1 MSFNAYHIK
10 KKSLFQAN
18 FNAYHI
24 KKKSLFQVK
33 SLFQNRLFI

>member
-24 KKKSLFQVK
+24 KKKVYFK
-33 SLFQNRLFI
+33 